1 MDYTGWA
8 IFHTVVFYLLEIE
21 GGGSNGCGAT
31 KGEKQKRGAA
41 KTGNEVSEWD
51 WEEDVLQEQMVK
63 TRDLGKWIVHDMFET
78 APF

>member
-31 KGEKQKRGAA
+31 KGEEQKMMVIV
-41 KTGNEVSEWD
+41 KMMVMVMHM
-51 WEEDVLQEQMVK
+51 VL
-63 TRDLGKWIVHDMFET
+63 
-78 APF
+78 PP